1 MEKISILTPLHDM
14 PPEFVGRALQSVQ
27 SQLSD
32 RYETEWLL
40 AVHNMD
46 DRYYQTICDITEGYE
61 YIRVFRLNEPS
72 RCLGAVRNALLD
84 KADGDYIFW
93 LDGDDEFLPGF
104 TTTAADE
111 LARTGSDMA
120 VFPCA
125 VSGAD
130 KVFWRIFFY
139 EAELP
144 FKTAEV
150 LERGD
155 IRISEALEGLF
166 INIWSWGFRGD
177 FVRECGVQFD
187 QEPGS
192 AFCDGNY
199 TFDIV
204 SCARR
209 ICVMPE
215 TKGYVYYIRG
225 DSDFRSK
232 SREPRAYWTALRRFM
247 DILVSHRSDI
257 YPDING
263 WMWTQLSQSL
273 MIMLESNGTDDELS
287 AEISAYI
294 ASILPEMQVFR
305 SDNRFEAVTGIS
317 PADVVL
323 TFFPEMAAAC
333 AKPHW
338 KHREVKLSG
347 DGLLTQN
354 ADIDLVRERVR
365 SAASEYSALRILP
378 NPRNCFRGI
387 VKEGA
392 MPDVRRIDLTGS
404 AENSIQKTVS
414 GYRNLEEL
422 RGFGPDEVRC
432 RITLFDAGKDSRI
445 LLSWDSRFLSDT
457 AVNWLINLIIH

>member
-14 PPEFVGRALQSVQ
+14 PPEFVRRALQSVQ
-27 SQLSD
+27 SQHTD
-32 RYETEWLL
+32 RYETEWLI

-46 DRYYQTICDITEGYE
+46 ESYYHTICDLTEDCE
-61 YIRVFRLNEPS
+61 STRVFKLNEPS

-93 LDGDDEFLPGF
+93 LDGDDEFIPGF
-104 TTTAADE
+104 TATAADE
-111 LARTGSDMA
+111 LARTGADMA
-120 VFPCA
+120 VFPCS

-130 KVFWRIFFY
+130 NVFGDRFFY

-144 FKTAEV
+144 CKTTEV
-150 LERGD
+150 FERGD

-166 INIWSWGFRGD
+166 INVWSWGFRGD
-177 FVRECGVQFD
+177 FVRECGAKFD
-187 QEPGS
+187 QEPGA

-199 TFDIV
+199 TFDAV

-225 DSDFRSK
+225 DSDFKSK
-232 SREPRAYWTALRRFM
+232 AREPRTYWTALRRFM
-247 DILVSHRSDI
+247 DDLIARRSDTF
-257 YPDING
+257 PDING

-273 MIMLESNGTDDELS
+273 MILLDRSGTVNELRT
-287 AEISAYI
+287 EIAAYI
-294 ASILPEMQVFR
+294 TSILPEMQVIR
-305 SDNRFEAVTGIS
+305 SDHRFEAGTGIS

-354 ADIDLVRERVR
+354 ADIDLVWERVR

-387 VKEGA
+387 VREGA